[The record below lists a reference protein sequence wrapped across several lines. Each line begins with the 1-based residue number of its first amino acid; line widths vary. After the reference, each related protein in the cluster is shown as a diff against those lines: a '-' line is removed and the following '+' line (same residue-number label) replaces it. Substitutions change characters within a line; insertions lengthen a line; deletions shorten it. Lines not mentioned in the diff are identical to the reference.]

1 MDYEPF
7 HRKKRRMVKDCLAV
21 GWSFEDTL
29 SRLRLTYT
37 DFIFLFP
44 DGLEWLTTLKVIPV
58 PDFCSFTDHTY
69 TIHNYQAVD
78 RALENGVYLIFDY
91 RWKEKSYM
99 VNDCGHYYFISP
111 ERYYKECLT
120 LDREIM
126 ARSRDKKIVSIIGN
140 EKGL

>member
-21 GWSFEDTL
+21 GWTFEDTL
-29 SRLRLTYT
+29 ARLKLTYT

-44 DGLEWLTTLKVIPV
+44 DGLEWLRTLKVIPV
-58 PDFCSFTDHTY
+58 PDFCSFTDYTY

-78 RALENGVYLIFDY
+78 RALENGVYMIFDY
-91 RWKEKSYM
+91 RWRENSYL
-99 VNDCGHYYFISP
+99 VNDCGHYYFISE
-111 ERYYKECLT
+111 ERYIKECLT

-126 ARSRDKKIVSIIGN
+126 ARARDKKIVSIIGN